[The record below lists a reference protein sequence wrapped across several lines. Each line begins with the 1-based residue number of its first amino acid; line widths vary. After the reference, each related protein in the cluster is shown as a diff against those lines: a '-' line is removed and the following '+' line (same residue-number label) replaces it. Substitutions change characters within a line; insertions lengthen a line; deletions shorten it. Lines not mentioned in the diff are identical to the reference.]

1 MYKVTTDDSVEFLGE
16 VVQSSQDKEWLS
28 VA

>member
-1 MYKVTTDDSVEFLGE
+1 MYKVTTESSVEFLGE
-16 VVQSSQDKEWLS
+16 IVENSQDKEWLS

>member
-1 MYKVTTDDSVEFLGE
+1 MYKVTTEDSVKILGE

>member
-1 MYKVTTDDSVEFLGE
+1 MYEVTRDNSVEFLGE
-16 VVQSSQDKEWLS
+16 VVQSSQDKEWLP